1 MENRKKKFHWKDTK
15 RWKKV
20 LLENN
25 ATFPEE
31 NEVAEL
37 FRFYFDGIVDGL
49 NIKHCEIFK
58 NQNDPILNAIKTFE
72 KPISI
77 LKIKELNSGC
87 RCSFENVSKSNSRA
101 WYFVSF
107 PTPRY

>member
-1 MENRKKKFHWKDTK
+1 M
-15 RWKKV
+15 
-20 LLENN
+20 
-25 ATFPEE
+25 
-31 NEVAEL
+31 EL

-58 NQNDPILNAIKTFE
+58 NQNDPILTAIKTFE

-87 RCSFENVSKSNSRA
+87 RFSFENVSKSNSRE
-101 WYFVSF
+101 
-107 PTPRY
+107 